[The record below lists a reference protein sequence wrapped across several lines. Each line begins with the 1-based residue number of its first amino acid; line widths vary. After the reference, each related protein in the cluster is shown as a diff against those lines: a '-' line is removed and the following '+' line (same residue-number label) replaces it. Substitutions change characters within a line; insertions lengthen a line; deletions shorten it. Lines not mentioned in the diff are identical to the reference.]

1 MNGLLGSV
9 DKGRA
14 SRTLRRAAAGAV
26 ALTLAMG
33 LSACAGG
40 DDGGGAPTS
49 LKILIPSQADLLD
62 PTRSSSIADAAI
74 LIALEPLIRYEND
87 GSLEPNLATEF
98 TQPDP
103 STYVF
108 DIREGVEFW
117 DGSPLTVEDVLF
129 SLDLHAA
136 EESTSLRAPVYA
148 DVASI
153 EATGDQQ
160 VTIQLNNPDPQ
171 FLYGVAV
178 TPIVSQAYYEANE
191 TVGTPET
198 LNMGTGPY
206 QYESFNPS
214 RETVLTA
221 NEAYWGDEAA
231 YEELVL
237 TTVSDDA
244 TRLNGIQSGEF
255 DVIYQIPIGQLSAFE
270 RVNGLEI
277 SDGPDLAVYKI
288 NFDMRTPPFNDPDLR
303 RAVMLAVDR
312 EGLVQGALGGR
323 ATLAPTIVPQDLMS
337 AVAGE
342 DETAQRYAAL
352 AEQLTYDVEA
362 ARDAIAASD
371 YPDGV
376 AVDVSVLASHPTLSS
391 VAQTLQQNLAE
402 IGVELTINQVDDA
415 TYYEEVYFQH
425 TTDGLSIDEFGG
437 INPDPVMMPFYIL
450 NSAFSVESGGSG
462 ANLSD
467 YNSPEVD
474 SLILQSQ
481 ELDVD
486 DPARAGLIM
495 DALELA
501 QQDLPYVPLAFPDV
515 YAGATDGLT
524 LASFDTFWWM
534 TRWPEEI
541 QAR

>member
-1 MNGLLGSV
+1 MNGLLGSAA
-9 DKGRA
+9 KARA

-26 ALTLAMG
+26 ALALAAG
-33 LSACAGG
+33 LSACS
-40 DDGGGAPTS
+40 GGGNSGEAPTS
-49 LKILIPSQADLLD
+49 LKVLIPSQADLLD
-62 PTRSSSIADAAI
+62 PTRVASLSDAAI
-74 LIALEPLIRYEND
+74 LIALEPLVRYEAD
-87 GSLEPNLATEF
+87 GSLEPNLAAEF
-98 TQPDP
+98 AQPDP
-103 STYVF
+103 ATYVF

-117 DGSPLTVEDVLF
+117 DGSPLTAEDVLF

-136 EESTSLRAPVYA
+136 EGSTSLTAPVYA

-160 VTIQLNNPDPQ
+160 VTVRLNNPDPQ

-214 RETVLTA
+214 RETVLSA
-221 NEAYWGDEAA
+221 NESYWGEPAA

-244 TRLNGIQSGEF
+244 ARLNAIQSGEF
-255 DVIYQIPIGQLSAFE
+255 DVVYNIPIGQLSAFE
-270 RVNGLEI
+270 KVGGLEV
-277 SDGPDLAVYKI
+277 SDSADLSVYKI
-288 NFDMRTPPFNDPDLR
+288 NFDVRKAPFNDPDLR

-312 EGLVQGALGGR
+312 EGLVQGALSER
-323 ATLAPTIVPQDLMS
+323 ATLAPTIVPQEIMS
-337 AVAGE
+337 ALAGA
-342 DETAQRYAAL
+342 DETEQRYATM
-352 AEQLTYDVEA
+352 AEQFTHDVDA
-362 ARDAIAASD
+362 ARDAIAESD

-376 AVDVSVLASHPTLSS
+376 AVDVSVLSSDPTLSS
-391 VAQTLQQNLAE
+391 VAQTLQQDLAE

-425 TTDGLSIDEFGG
+425 TTDGLSIDNFGG

-450 NSAFSVESGGSG
+450 NSAFSVETGGPGS
-462 ANLSD
+462 NLAD
-467 YNSPEVD
+467 YSSPEVD

-481 ELDVD
+481 ELEVD
-486 DPARAGLIM
+486 DPERAGLIM

-501 QQDLPYVPLAFPDV
+501 QQDLPYVPLAFPNV

-541 QAR
+541 QVR